1 MGERIAY
8 VRVSTIEQNEAR
20 QVEELKKH
28 DIQKWFIEKV
38 SGKNTDRPELQKMLD
53 YIREGDTV
61 YVHDLSRL
69 SRSTSDLLK
78 LVEFFAKKK
87 VELVSNKENIDSST
101 PTGKLMLTMIAA
113 INEFER
119 QNLLERQREGIAIA
133 KREGKY
139 KGHSVK
145 KLILIFLIKP
155 MLNIRIE
162 KSVKQKWPD
171 VLKYQDR
178 HCISSLLIRVYL
190 DTPEPI
196 HLERSCKPCLQ
207 TVIYEPIISHFSCGK
222 HQQNSC
228 SRRQIPLYAIKC
240 NNLQSARKNSF

>member
-1 MGERIAY
+1 MNGVGELH
-8 VRVSTIEQNEAR
+8 STTLE
-20 QVEELKKH
+20 VTM
-28 DIQKWFIEKV
+28 DSFF
-38 SGKNTDRPELQKMLD
+38 SGVQLHFT
-53 YIREGDTV
+53 
-61 YVHDLSRL
+61 
-69 SRSTSDLLK
+69 
-78 LVEFFAKKK
+78 
-87 VELVSNKENIDSST
+87 ID
-101 PTGKLMLTMIAA
+101 
-113 INEFER
+113 
-119 QNLLERQREGIAIA
+119 Q
-133 KREGKY
+133 
-139 KGHSVK
+139 K

-240 NNLQSARKNSF
+240 NNLQSERKNSF

>member
-28 DIQKWFIEKV
+28 DIQIWFIEKV

-133 KREGKY
+133 KKEGKY

-145 KLILIFLIKP
+145 KIDP
-155 MLNIRIE
+155 
-162 KSVKQKWPD
+162 
-171 VLKYQDR
+171 VLFDKTYAEYKDR
-178 HCISSLLIRVYL
+178 KISKAEMARRLKISRPTLYKLFEDR
-190 DTPEPI
+190 
-196 HLERSCKPCLQ
+196 CL
-207 TVIYEPIISHFSCGK
+207 PK
-222 HQQNSC
+222 
-228 SRRQIPLYAIKC
+228 
-240 NNLQSARKNSF
+240 